1 VAIFS
6 QTGFPKWFFGIST
19 RFMPWLL
26 VGGIL
31 LLMAGA
37 VWGLAFAPK
46 DYLQPE
52 SVTLLEYSRQSLG

>member
-1 VAIFS
+1 
-6 QTGFPKWFFGIST
+6 
-19 RFMPWLL
+19 MPWLL